1 MFQLTINQLAKI
13 NYSEVVKITISILYS
28 IVVLCWSKSSKLQ
41 KHKSFSLYYI
51 NKLQEKSSFTFFV
64 KKQNTLLILKISKL
78 TFDRLSDELVNPKD
92 DAVMCHFADGI
103 VYE

>member
-1 MFQLTINQLAKI
+1 M
-13 NYSEVVKITISILYS
+13 KITISILYS
-28 IVVLCWSKSSKLQ
+28 IVVLCWSKSAKLQ

>member
-1 MFQLTINQLAKI
+1 M
-13 NYSEVVKITISILYS
+13 KITISILYS

-41 KHKSFSLYYI
+41 KNKSFSLYYI